1 MLKSNNRV
9 KVFTLTLRVFGTL
22 LLLGLLLLESAS
34 QHTVWQDQPGKEHF
48 ELIEITW
55 IQAQLPRLQFLD
67 VRRAAELHQK
77 ASPQAPKTSSGSH
90 TWWYI
95 IIDF

>member
-1 MLKSNNRV
+1 MLKIH
-9 KVFTLTLRVFGTL
+9 KHEKYFTLTSKVFGTL

-34 QHTVWQDQPGKEHF
+34 QHTALQDQPGKEHF